1 MGLSMAEAVAAVSGP
16 GQPFETVEESYDG
29 VTYRVFKNA
38 PPTLKQ
44 YFDQLRGDERTFI
57 VYEDEE
63 WTFNEVKDEIDAFAN
78 VLVHHYGVAVGDR
91 VGIAMRNLP
100 EWTIAFGAIVSIGA
114 VSVSLNAWWTE
125 DELEYAINDAGLSL
139 LVADSERVARAQAP
153 CLRAGV
159 PILGVRLD
167 GLLPLGPGVERW
179 SDLVRAG
186 APLPEVDIRPDSD
199 ATILYTSG
207 TTGMPK
213 GAVSTHRAVSQSIMA
228 FAANA
233 AINDARRDPNSGSGQ
248 APCFILVVP
257 LFHVTG
263 CIPVMMSC
271 VAWHFKLVMM
281 YRWEPERA
289 LQLIE
294 RHRVT
299 SFIGVPTQSWD
310 LMESPHFDEYD
321 TSSLTLV
328 GGGGAPAP
336 PALVSRVEHTFTKG
350 RPSLG
355 YGMTETNAYGPGNYG
370 DDYVSHPTST
380 GRARMVVLDAS
391 IRDLDGHE
399 VPVGER
405 GEIWLKGPMLIRGY
419 WKKPEATA
427 AAITNGWLRTGDIGR
442 VDEDGFL
449 YIEDRMKDIILRA
462 GENVYSAE
470 VEAAIYELPAV
481 YEAAV
486 VGLPHERLGE
496 EVACIVRLKDGASMS
511 EDELRTHLASKLAA
525 FKIPT
530 RVAFTKEPLP
540 RNPAGKLLKREMP
553 ARYFD

>member
-1 MGLSMAEAVAAVSGP
+1 MGLSMAEAIAAVSGP
-16 GQPFETVEESYDG
+16 GQPFETVEETRDG
-29 VTYRVFKNA
+29 VTNRVFKNA
-38 PPTLKQ
+38 PPTLRV
-44 YFDQLRGDERTFI
+44 YFDQLRGDDRTFI

-63 WTFNEVKDEIDAFAN
+63 LSFNDVKDEIDALAN
-78 VLVHHYGVAVGDR
+78 VLVHHYGVGVGDR

-100 EWTIAFGAIVSIGA
+100 EWTIAFGAIVSVGA
-114 VSVSLNAWWTE
+114 VSVSLNAWWTQE
-125 DELEYAINDAGLSL
+125 ELEYAINDAGLSVL
-139 LVADSERVARAQAP
+139 IADAERVARAEAP
-153 CLRAGV
+153 CERADV

-167 GLLPLGPGVERW
+167 ESASFGPRVERW
-179 SDLVRAG
+179 ADLVVRG
-186 APLPEVDIRPDSD
+186 LPMPDVALRPELD

-213 GAVSTHRAVSQSIMA
+213 GAVSTHHAVSQSIMA
-228 FAANA
+228 FAANSS
-233 AINDARRDPNSGSGQ
+233 IIDKRRAPGSGSGQ
-248 APCFILVVP
+248 PPCFILVVP

-281 YRWEPERA
+281 YRWAPERA
-289 LQLIE
+289 LELIE

-299 SFIGVPTQSWD
+299 SFVGVPTQSWD
-310 LMESPHFDEYD
+310 LMEDPHFDDYD

-336 PALVSRVEHTFTKG
+336 PALVSRVERSFAKG

-380 GRARMVVLDAS
+380 GRSRTIVMDAS
-391 IRDLDGHE
+391 IRDLDGNE

-405 GEIWLKGPMLIRGY
+405 GEIWLKGPMVIRGY
-419 WKKPEATA
+419 WNKPEATS
-427 AAITNGWLRTGDIGR
+427 AAITNGWLRTGDIGH
-442 VDEDGFL
+442 VDHDGFL
-449 YIEDRMKDIILRA
+449 YIEDRMKDMILR
-462 GENVYSAE
+462 GWENVYSAE
-470 VEAAIYELPAV
+470 VESAIYEIPAV

-486 VGLPHERLGE
+486 MGVANERLGE
-496 EVACIVRLKDGASMS
+496 EVACVVRVKDGMTLS
-511 EDELRTHLASKLAA
+511 EDELRSHLASKLAA

-530 RVAFTKEPLP
+530 RVVFIREPLP

-553 ARYFD
+553 ARYFS

>member
-1 MGLSMAEAVAAVSGP
+1 MVEAIAAVSGP
-16 GQPFETVEESYDG
+16 GQPFETSEETLDG
-29 VTYRVFKNA
+29 VSYRVFKNA

-63 WTFNEVKDEIDAFAN
+63 WTFNAVKDEIDALAN
-78 VLVHHYGVAVGDR
+78 ALVNHFGVQVGDR

-125 DELEYAINDAGLSL
+125 DELDYAINDAGLSL
-139 LVADSERVARAQAP
+139 LVADSDRVTRSQAS
-153 CLRAGV
+153 CQRAGV

-167 GLLPLGPGVERW
+167 ELLPLAPGVERW
-179 SDLVRAG
+179 NDVIESG
-186 APLPEVDIRPDSD
+186 APMPEVELGPDLD

-207 TTGMPK
+207 TTGLPK

-228 FAANA
+228 FAANS
-233 AINDARRDPNSGSGQ
+233 AINDVRRDPGSGSGQ
-248 APCFILVVP
+248 APCFILIVP

-299 SFIGVPTQSWD
+299 SFVGVPTQSWD
-310 LMESPHFDEYD
+310 LMENPHFAEYD

-336 PALVSRVEHTFTKG
+336 PALVSRVERTFAKG

-380 GRARMVVLDAS
+380 GRARTIVMDAS
-391 IRDLDGHE
+391 IRDLDGS
-399 VPVGER
+399 VVANGER

-419 WKKPEATA
+419 WNKPEATSA
-427 AAITNGWLRTGDIGR
+427 TITDGWLRTGDIGH
-442 VDEDGFL
+442 VDDDGFL
-449 YIEDRMKDIILRA
+449 YIEDRMKDMILRA

-470 VEAAIYELPAV
+470 VESAIYELPAV

-486 VGLPHERLGE
+486 MGLAHERLGE
-496 EVACIVRLKDGASMS
+496 EVACVVRLKDGMTLS
-511 EDELRTHLASKLAA
+511 EDELRIHLATRLAS
-525 FKIPT
+525 FKVPT
-530 RVAFTKEPLP
+530 RVAFTSEPLP